1 LIGLLFD
8 ELRGIQLGH
17 HNHKSNK
24 EYWDEYFKDVAAHA
38 ALVENPILAH
48 EGSEFTH
55 QKCMNRLK
63 LYVLFTSQFILIK
76 SNIWPLNSI

>member
-55 QKCMNRLK
+55 QN
-63 LYVLFTSQFILIK
+63 V
-76 SNIWPLNSI
+76 

>member
-1 LIGLLFD
+1 MKHIGAVDILDGSAVLHVWLIGLLFD

-38 ALVENPILAH
+38 ALVQNPILAH

-55 QKCMNRLK
+55 QN
-63 LYVLFTSQFILIK
+63 VWTD
-76 SNIWPLNSI
+76 